1 MTTYE
6 LIRYYD
12 YRMTANI
19 TIQMRTSD
27 GDDLT
32 IFNWTAEDNRHP
44 DDGSYANVLSYIPND
59 IANAVVE
66 SFDVIPQHI
75 VSCGELIKLSNTE
88 TLYITIPS
96 YSNLYRYLEDDNY
109 PFL

>member
-6 LIRYYD
+6 LIRCYS

-19 TIQMRTSD
+19 IIQMHTND

-32 IFNWTAEDNRHP
+32 IFNWVAKDNRHP
-44 DDGSYANVLSYIPND
+44 DDGSYSNVLYYIPND
-59 IANAVVE
+59 IANAMVE
-66 SFDVIPQHI
+66 NFDIIPQHI
-75 VSCGELIKLSNTE
+75 VSCGELIKLSDTE

-96 YSNLYRYLEDDNY
+96 YGRLYRYLEDDNY
-109 PFL
+109 PFI